1 MHEAFLSFGF
11 QIGGLIG
18 SVRSQEDGSFEPFL
32 GAGDV
37 FDDRYEFP
45 VPVLRPLYYSQTFCK
60 ATTTASLYD
69 NRELREQLRPMVE
82 KEAAA
87 MHEELDSGAIL
98 LYRQDDERK
107 DTYAKAR
114 AESRVDTFGLA

>member
-1 MHEAFLSFGF
+1 M
-11 QIGGLIG
+11 
-18 SVRSQEDGSFEPFL
+18 
-32 GAGDV
+32 
-37 FDDRYEFP
+37 
-45 VPVLRPLYYSQTFCK
+45 LRPICYSQTFCK
-60 ATTTASLYD
+60 ATATARLYD
-69 NRELREQLRPMVE
+69 NRELREQLRSMVE

-98 LYRQDDERK
+98 LCRQDDERK